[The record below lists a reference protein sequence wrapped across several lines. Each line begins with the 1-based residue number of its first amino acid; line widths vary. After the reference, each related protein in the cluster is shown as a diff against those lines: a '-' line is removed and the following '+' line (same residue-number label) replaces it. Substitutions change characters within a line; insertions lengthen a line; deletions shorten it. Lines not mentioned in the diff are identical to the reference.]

1 LTQKKIRNSGSV
13 CQAKFD
19 MATTADTDRPLRA
32 DARRNRE
39 KIVNAARA
47 IVAEQGEA
55 AQIDDVARKAGVG
68 VGTVYRHFPNKDALM
83 GELVRQNVIECT
95 RVAHDCASVE
105 DPWEAFAGMV
115 RRSCERGAADA
126 AFRRTWQAAAP
137 EAEAY
142 AADVKVELVA
152 AADVL
157 IRRAHAA
164 GVLRDDFTIEDMPG
178 LMCGLGAAID
188 AMPENDRWRRLV
200 EFALDGLKAR

>member
-1 LTQKKIRNSGSV
+1 
-13 CQAKFD
+13 
-19 MATTADTDRPLRA
+19 MATAADTTTTTERPLRA

-39 KIVNAARA
+39 KIVNAARE

-83 GELVRQNVIECT
+83 GELVRMCVVECT
-95 RVAHDCASVE
+95 ALTRAAADVE

-115 RRSCERGAADA
+115 RTSCERAAEDA
-126 AFRRTWQAAAP
+126 GFRRTWQAAGD
-137 EAEAY
+137 EAVAY
-142 AADVKVELVA
+142 AADVKAELHA
-152 AADVL
+152 AGGEL
-157 IRRAHAA
+157 IDRAHAA
-164 GVLRDDFTIEDMPG
+164 GKLREDFTVDDMPG

-188 AMPENDRWRRLV
+188 ALPEPDRWRRLV

>member
-1 LTQKKIRNSGSV
+1 MV
-13 CQAKFD
+13 
-19 MATTADTDRPLRA
+19 TTAETDRPLRA

-39 KIVNAARA
+39 KIVSAART

-55 AQIDDVARKAGVG
+55 AQIDDVARLAGVG

-83 GELVRQNVIECT
+83 GELVRQNVLECT
-95 RVAHDCASVE
+95 GVAHDCASVE
-105 DPWEAFAGMV
+105 DAWEAFASMV

-142 AADVKVELVA
+142 AADVKLELIA
-152 AADVL
+152 AARVL
-157 IRRAHAA
+157 IDRAHAA
-164 GVLRDDFTIEDMPG
+164 GVLREDFTVEDMPG

-188 AMPENDRWRRLV
+188 AMPDGDRWRRLV
-200 EFALDGLKAR
+200 EFALDGLHAR